1 MTDKV
6 KCCHMCSA
14 HSQGQCVYTLRRT
27 ETFQFLLQRKPQLLQ
42 QGTKLLIYR
51 VEIFRLQHI
60 IERKFCQSEQFEKN
74 ELAVYSAW
82 SNQPC
87 FPLQSMR
94 SCSCILFPSVK
105 ETANASDTN

>member
-6 KCCHMCSA
+6 KCCHMCSP

-60 IERKFCQSEQFEKN
+60 IERKFCQSEQFKKRTRGILCMEQPTMFPVTIHE
-74 ELAVYSAW
+74 EL
-82 SNQPC
+82 
-87 FPLQSMR
+87 FR
-94 SCSCILFPSVK
+94 ILFPSVK